1 MNTGKSEITEITVNM
16 EHFFGLYLAGEGQ
29 NVLEIAGFVRF
40 RQCRWG
46 FKKIS
51 SKNIKFSSRS
61 SETKICLQTQFFFK
75 KNLCFSEWND
85 LDL

>member
-1 MNTGKSEITEITVNM
+1 MDTGQSEITEINGFLG
-16 EHFFGLYLAGEGQ
+16 HFFGLYLAGEGQ
-29 NVLEIAGFVRF
+29 NVLEIARFVRF
-40 RQCRWG
+40 RQRRWS

-61 SETKICLQTQFFFK
+61 SEFKILLQSELK
-75 KNLCFSEWND
+75 KLTSHEWND